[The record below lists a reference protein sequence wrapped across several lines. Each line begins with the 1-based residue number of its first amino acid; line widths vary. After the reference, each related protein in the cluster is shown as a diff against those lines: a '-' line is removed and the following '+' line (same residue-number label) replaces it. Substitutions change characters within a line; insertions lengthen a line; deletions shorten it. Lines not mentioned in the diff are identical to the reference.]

1 VDPTAAATTPGL
13 TLSLW
18 EMFQQGWISTYP
30 LVIMSILNVTIIG
43 ERLWAMRGLVGKTAS
58 LTRAVYTDLTN
69 GDRAAALQHV
79 EKEKQSAPGRVLGEV
94 VRQSEVL
101 TLDEVEEVAAERRF
115 EEVEQL
121 KRPLWILGTVASS
134 APFIGLFGTVVG
146 IIKAFHSMSVM
157 GSGGFAVV
165 AGGIS
170 EALVATA
177 LGLGV
182 AIIALIFYNYFQV
195 RLDRIESALVV
206 ASSRLVGAMRLQRAT
221 AGAYD
226 GVR

>member
-1 VDPTAAATTPGL
+1 
-13 TLSLW
+13 
-18 EMFQQGWISTYP
+18 
-30 LVIMSILNVTIIG
+30 
-43 ERLWAMRGLVGKTAS
+43 
-58 LTRAVYTDLTN
+58 LTRGVHGDLTK
-69 GDRAAALQHV
+69 GDQGAALERAEAARGV
-79 EKEKQSAPGRVLGEV
+79 AAGRVFAEV
-94 VRQSEVL
+94 VRHGGGAM
-101 TLDEVEEVAAERRF
+101 TADELADIGAERRF
-115 EEVEQL
+115 EEMEQL

-146 IIKAFHSMSVM
+146 IIKAFHSMANL

-195 RLDRIESALVV
+195 RLDRIESALTIGT
-206 ASSRLVGAMRLQRAT
+206 ARLVEALRTPGSGAARKPRVA
-221 AGAYD
+221 D
-226 GVR
+226 GLR

>member
-1 VDPTAAATTPGL
+1 M
-13 TLSLW
+13 LS
-18 EMFQQGWISTYP
+18 MIQQGWLATYP
-30 LVIMSILNVTIIG
+30 LIFMSIVSLTVIA
-43 ERLWAMRGLVGKTAS
+43 ERLWSFRNMVGQTAD
-58 LTRAVYTDLTN
+58 LTRSLHGDLTR
-69 GDRAAALQHV
+69 GDAGAALERAEAARGV
-79 EKEKQSAPGRVLGEV
+79 AAGRVFSEL
-94 VRQSEVL
+94 VRQGATL
-101 TLDEVEEVAAERRF
+101 TPDELADIGAERRF
-115 EEVEQL
+115 EEMEQL

-146 IIKAFHSMSVM
+146 IIKAFHSMAVM

-195 RLDRIESALVV
+195 RLDRIESALTIGT
-206 ASSRLVGAMRLQRAT
+206 ARLVEALRA
-221 AGAYD
+221 AGSAAPRKPRAVD
-226 GVR
+226 GLR

>member
-1 VDPTAAATTPGL
+1 MEPAP
-13 TLSLW
+13 SLN
-18 EMFQQGWISTYP
+18 MIDMIQQGWLATYP
-30 LVIMSILNVTIIG
+30 LILMSVVSLTVIA
-43 ERLWAMRGLVGKTAS
+43 ERLWTFRGVVGRTAD
-58 LTRAVYTDLTN
+58 LTRGVHGELSR
-69 GDRAAALQHV
+69 GDFGAAL
-79 EKEKQSAPGRVLGEV
+79 ERAESAKGTPPGRVFAEV
-94 VRQSEVL
+94 VRQGGSL
-101 TLDEVEEVAAERRF
+101 TTEELADIGAERRF
-115 EEVEQL
+115 EEMEQL

-146 IIKAFHSMSVM
+146 IIKAFHSMAIT

-195 RLDRIESALVV
+195 RLDRIESALTIGT
-206 ASSRLVGAMRLQRAT
+206 ARLVEAVRTAASGAARKPARVV
-221 AGAYD
+221 D
-226 GVR
+226 GLR

>member
-1 VDPTAAATTPGL
+1 MDPTAAAAATTD
-13 TLSLW
+13 LSLW
-18 EMFQQGWISTYP
+18 EMFQQGWIATYP
-30 LVIMSILNVTIIG
+30 LVLMSILNVTIIA
-43 ERLWAMRGLVGKTAS
+43 ERLWAMGGLVKKTAN
-58 LTRAVYTDLTN
+58 LTRTVYADLTSGN
-69 GDRAAALQHV
+69 HAAALEHV
-79 EKEKQSAPGRVLGEV
+79 EQEKKSPPGRVLGEV

-101 TLDEVEEVAAERRF
+101 SLDEVEDIAAERRF

-146 IIKAFHSMSVM
+146 IIKAFHSMAVM

-206 ASSRLVGAMRLQRAT
+206 ATSRIVGAMRLQRAT
-221 AGAYD
+221 AG
-226 GVR
+226 GPHGL

>member
-1 VDPTAAATTPGL
+1 MI
-13 TLSLW
+13 S
-18 EMFQQGWISTYP
+18 MIQQGWLATYP
-30 LVIMSILNVTIIG
+30 LIFMSIVSLTVIA
-43 ERLWAMRGLVGKTAS
+43 ERLWSLAGLVGKTAD
-58 LTRAVYTDLTN
+58 LTRGMHGELTRGDL
-69 GDRAAALQHV
+69 GAALQRAEAARRV
-79 EKEKQSAPGRVLGEV
+79 APGRVFAEL
-94 VRQSEVL
+94 VRQGG
-101 TLDEVEEVAAERRF
+101 TLDSEELADLGAERRF
-115 EEVEQL
+115 EEMEQL

-146 IIKAFHSMSVM
+146 IIKAFHSMAIM

-195 RLDRIESALVV
+195 RLDRIESALTIGT
-206 ASSRLVGAMRLQRAT
+206 ARLVESLRGVGSSAARKPRVA
-221 AGAYD
+221 D
-226 GVR
+226 GLR

>member
-1 VDPTAAATTPGL
+1 MEPTSN
-13 TLSLW
+13 LS
-18 EMFQQGWISTYP
+18 MIAMIQQGWLATYP
-30 LVIMSILNVTIIG
+30 LIFMSIVSFTVIA
-43 ERLWAMRGLVGKTAS
+43 ERLWSLRGLVGQTAK
-58 LTRAVYTDLTN
+58 LTRDLH
-69 GDRAAALQHV
+69 GELSRSDLGAALQHA
-79 EKEKQSAPGRVLGEV
+79 ESARSGAPGRVFAEI
-94 VRQSEVL
+94 VRQSG
-101 TLDEVEEVAAERRF
+101 TLESDELADLGAERRF
-115 EEVEQL
+115 EEMEQL

-146 IIKAFHSMSVM
+146 IIRAFHNMAIM

-195 RLDRIESALVV
+195 RLDRIESALTIGT
-206 ASSRLVGAMRLQRAT
+206 ARLVEALRNVA
-221 AGAYD
+221 AGAPRKPRVAD
-226 GVR
+226 GLR